1 MAKDQ
6 SKLSKKIDH
15 ICSVLF
21 LTEEG
26 KPKSAALLYSFCLS
40 LLFIVIYFF
49 SYFLLIDPLEN
60 LFADSS
66 TQLRYVVQVII
77 PAIIGS
83 VPCVLLSYAFKND
96 NVNLVPA
103 AYRWMA
109 FGWVLLM
116 FLGIFYF
123 DADDYVSF
131 FSIFGITGLLSVIC
145 GGFASGRIYRSR
157 K

>member
-1 MAKDQ
+1 MASNQ
-6 SKLSKKIDH
+6 SKLSKKIDY

-26 KPKSAALLYSFCLS
+26 KPKSATLLYSFCLS

-60 LFADSS
+60 LFPGSS
-66 TQLRYVVQVII
+66 TQLRYVMQVIV

-83 VPCVLLSYAFKND
+83 IPCVLLSYAFKND
-96 NVNLVPA
+96 NINLVPA
-103 AYRWMA
+103 AYRWMG
-109 FGWVLLM
+109 FGWIVLM

-123 DADDYVSF
+123 DASDYVSF

-145 GGFASGRIYRSR
+145 GGFAAGKIYRGR